1 MSKNADWIAL
11 LRETVAMMS
20 TTSFERKEKRPE
32 LKPFRA
38 EWRKEL
44 DCKSSDDGSCPIGNR
59 QCDRGWQS
67 WRLNGRM
74 WASRCKCGRANWGQ
88 GPT

>member
-1 MSKNADWIAL
+1 MSKNADWLEL
-11 LRETVAMMS
+11 LRETVATMRDPR
-20 TTSFERKEKRPE
+20 TDREA
-32 LKPFRA
+32 LRA
-38 EWRKEL
+38 EWCKEL
-44 DCKSSDDGSCPIGNR
+44 DCKSSDDGSCPVGNR

>member
-1 MSKNADWIAL
+1 MSKNAEWIAL
-11 LRETVAMMS
+11 LRETVAMMG

-32 LKPFRA
+32 LEPFRA

-44 DCKSSDDGSCPIGNR
+44 DCKSSDDGSCPVGNR
-59 QCDRGWQS
+59 LCDRGWMS
-67 WRLNGRM
+67 WRQNGTM
-74 WASRCKCGRANWGQ
+74 QAARCKCGRANWGQ